1 MRMRTKGAKIAV
13 PEGDACFVFVLPM
26 PSELDELNDRHTTHV
41 DKDGED
47 VTDTDNRAVI
57 KDLWCN
63 YLTSWNGVED
73 GDGAPINCGIETR
86 VATWMADPSVCI
98 GIVTRAFE
106 MAKNREDLAEK
117 N

>member
-1 MRMRTKGAKIAV
+1 MRTKGAKIVV
-13 PEGDACFVFVLPM
+13 PEGNAIFVFVLPI
-26 PSELDELNDRHTTHV
+26 PSELDEIHDKYTTHV

-47 VTDTDNRAVI
+47 GEDVTDNRAVI
-57 KDLWCN
+57 EELWCN
-63 YLTSWNGVED
+63 HLTSWNGVED
-73 GDGAPINCGIETR
+73 GDGVPIDCGIETR